1 MVSLDRWDETDIK
14 IKIFLKGFSGSG
26 KSRLCV
32 KMAGILAR
40 KGHMVLYLDGENG
53 ADRELKILKKE
64 LTPEENS
71 RIEYESFENFKQM
84 FDHIKFHVK
93 NKGDKLKLIIIDTM
107 RLTELARL
115 SARDIFLNQGSYPWG
130 SGTREIKNKDAFDV
144 FGYLYGTSNRMELEF
159 TNYLVTCTQDIICTL
174 RLLPDSKEY
183 EFKYKYT
190 YDGIFDYV
198 YETIVEKGSR
208 NLNFKAY
215 PSKRRGTSSTDTTII
230 DDLLGEIVGIFKEKY
245 SKNEVVPEPGQIPT
259 IITSTSK
266 VIETTSTI
274 VEANSKVDNV
284 ENEVENDI
292 DKEKNNDDKNV
303 SSS

>member
-26 KSRLCV
+26 KTRLCV

-40 KGHMVLYLDGENG
+40 KGHMVLYLDSENG

-64 LTPEENS
+64 LTSEENS

-84 FDHIKFHVK
+84 FDHIKLHVK
-93 NKGDKLKLIIIDTM
+93 NKSDKLKLIIIDTM

-215 PSKRRGTSSTDTTII
+215 PSKRRGAITTNIEMI

-245 SKNEVVPEPGQIPT
+245 SKNEVVQGPEQTHSKEPEQMSTIIMTTPT
-259 IITSTSK
+259 IVGTDSK
-266 VIETTSTI
+266 
-274 VEANSKVDNV
+274 A
-284 ENEVENDI
+284 ENGV
-292 DKEKNNDDKNV
+292 DKEENNDDKNV